1 MSSVIR
7 NGIKN
12 DYRLALRRVLLI
24 GLLLICICSGQA
36 SAMGVDE
43 VVQAQADAV
52 DVESLE
58 RAAGEYAPRID
69 WSKGVDLD
77 DGLASLVK
85 KGEQS
90 LNGIIKRVLH
100 SSIILLVI
108 VVFSSLASGA
118 VCDMGKTVQIAPI
131 AAVLAISAV
140 SIADADSLIGLGKET
155 IERINVFS
163 QVLLPAMAAATA
175 AAGAPGAA
183 AARQMATVLFSDV
196 LLCVIDYLL
205 LPLVYAYLVAVIVA
219 AALNNDGM
227 KRMASTLK
235 WVVTTV
241 LTVVMM
247 AFVGYLTI
255 SGVIAGAADVIAI
268 KATKFTVSSIVPVV
282 GGILSDA
289 AETVLAGAGI
299 LKNSIGVFGMLVVMG
314 MCIVPFLELGIHYL
328 AYKITATLSAM
339 IAQPQLVGLIDG
351 LSSGFGLILGMTG
364 ASALLMLI
372 AMISAIKV
380 AGL

>member
-1 MSSVIR
+1 MPSVIR

>member
-1 MSSVIR
+1 MPSVIR

-108 VVFSSLASGA
+108 VAFSSLASGA
-118 VCDMGKTVQIAPI
+118 VCDMGKMVQIAPI

>member
-1 MSSVIR
+1 
-7 NGIKN
+7 
-12 DYRLALRRVLLI
+12 
-24 GLLLICICSGQA
+24 
-36 SAMGVDE
+36 MGVDE

-69 WSKGVDLD
+69 WGKGVDLD

-85 KGEQS
+85 TGEQS

-118 VCDMGKTVQIAPI
+118 VCDMGKMIQIAPI
-131 AAVLAISAV
+131 AAVLAISAI

-227 KRMASTLK
+227 KRIASTLK
-235 WVVTTV
+235 WFVTTV

-314 MCIVPFLELGIHYL
+314 MCVVPFLELGIHYL
-328 AYKITATLSAM
+328 AYKITAALSSV

-351 LSSGFGLILGMTG
+351 LSGGFGLILGMTG

>member
-12 DYRLALRRVLLI
+12 DYRLALRRFLLI
-24 GLLLICICSGQA
+24 GVLLICICSGQA

-118 VCDMGKTVQIAPI
+118 VCDMGKMVQIAPI

>member
-12 DYRLALRRVLLI
+12 DYRLALRRFFLI
-24 GLLLICICSGQA
+24 GVLLICICSGQA

-118 VCDMGKTVQIAPI
+118 VCDMGKMVQIAPI

-351 LSSGFGLILGMTG
+351 LSSGFGLVLGMTG

>member
-1 MSSVIR
+1 
-7 NGIKN
+7 
-12 DYRLALRRVLLI
+12 
-24 GLLLICICSGQA
+24 
-36 SAMGVDE
+36 MGVDE

-52 DVESLE
+52 NVELLE
-58 RAAGEYAPRID
+58 RAAGEYAPEID

-77 DGLASLVK
+77 DGFTSLVK
-85 KGEQS
+85 TGEQS

-100 SSIILLVI
+100 SSIVILVI
-108 VVFSSLASGA
+108 VIFSSLASGA
-118 VCDMGKTVQIAPI
+118 VCGADKMIQAVPI

-140 SIADADSLIGLGKET
+140 SVADADSLIGLGKET
-155 IERINVFS
+155 IERMNAFS
-163 QVLLPAMAAATA
+163 QVLLPALAAATA
-175 AAGAPGAA
+175 ATGAPGGA

-196 LLCVIDYLL
+196 LLCLIDYLL

-227 KRMASTLK
+227 KRIASTLK

-241 LTVVMM
+241 LAVLMI
-247 AFVGYLTI
+247 AFVGYLTV
-255 SGVIAGAADVIAI
+255 SGVIAGATDVIAL

-314 MCIVPFLELGIHYL
+314 MCVVPFLELGIHYL
-328 AYKITATLSAM
+328 AYKITAALSSV

-351 LSSGFGLILGMTG
+351 LSGGFGLVLGMTG